1 MEDKERAADAAI
13 EPEDVASATECTG
26 LLPALPAD
34 DAGQRACAALYAVH
48 RPAKPGRMF
57 RKK

>member
-1 MEDKERAADAAI
+1 MEDGKRERDAAI
-13 EPEDVASATECTG
+13 ETEDVASATECTG
-26 LLPALPAD
+26 LMPALTAD
-34 DAGQRACAALYAVH
+34 DGQRACAALYAVH